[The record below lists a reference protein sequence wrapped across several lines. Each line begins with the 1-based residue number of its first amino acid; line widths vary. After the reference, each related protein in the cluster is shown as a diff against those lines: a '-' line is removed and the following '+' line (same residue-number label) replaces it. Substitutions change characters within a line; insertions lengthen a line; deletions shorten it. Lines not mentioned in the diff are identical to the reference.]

1 MKVFKEYQRFNQ
13 WWLVLLL
20 IIVFLVL
27 VYSLFKEFGRIN
39 QNDVTEV
46 LSLIATAVIT
56 ILAYSLIFSLKLKTR
71 IDEKGITYQ
80 FSPIHFKPKGI
91 PWRNISKCY
100 VREYSPILEYG
111 GWGLRGLFR
120 SKLLRM
126 VEKGKAYNVRG
137 RYGIQLELID
147 GSKIL
152 IGTQKIEQ
160 AKEVVRN
167 YTYKVANTKKS

>member
-13 WWLVLLL
+13 GWFVLLL
-20 IIVFLVL
+20 IIVFLAL
-27 VYSLFKEFGRIN
+27 VYSLFKEFEQID
-39 QNDVTEV
+39 QKDITEV
-46 LSLIATAVIT
+46 LPLAATVAVT
-56 ILAYSLIFSLKLKTR
+56 VLAYSLIFALKLKTR

-80 FSPIHFKPKGI
+80 FSPIHLKPKVI
-91 PWRNISKCY
+91 PWQNISKCY

-126 VEKGKAYNVRG
+126 GEKGKAYNVRG
-137 RYGIQLELID
+137 TIGIQLVLVDE
-147 GSKIL
+147 SKIL
-152 IGTQKIEQ
+152 IGTQKTEQ

-167 YTYKVANTKKS
+167 YSYKVANIKIS